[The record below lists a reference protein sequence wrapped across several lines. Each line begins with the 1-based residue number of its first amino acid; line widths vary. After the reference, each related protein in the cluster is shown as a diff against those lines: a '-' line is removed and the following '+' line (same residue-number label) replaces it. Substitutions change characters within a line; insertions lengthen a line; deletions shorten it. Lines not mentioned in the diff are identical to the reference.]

1 MLVMRRRLT
10 RLTVC
15 ALAVMVLK
23 VGHCASART
32 SSDAS
37 QRLAYLGARLDVR
50 DVPGLAPGAPFD
62 GEWLLVEHSFTIAAA
77 TNLAFRHPEQLDAR
91 RVEVKR
97 WVESLLRA
105 DTRAFD
111 TQKWNEDALTSLE
124 STHGHV
130 GFLGH
135 LAWALGA
142 SCLLGNELP
151 VVAVPVA
158 DALARRFDAS
168 PSALVETYPGETY
181 VPDNVVAIAGLSL
194 LQRCR
199 ADTRQAATID
209 RFLSVMRAERLD
221 PKTGVLV
228 FAPGQPGRGS
238 GAAWMAYFLTFI
250 DEAFAREQF
259 SALFREF
266 GVALPLGAF
275 ALREWP
281 RGVERGG
288 DVDSGPLVF
297 GLSPSG
303 TGFALAGAAFT
314 NDEVRLL
321 AMLTTAELVG
331 TSVGSER
338 RRYLFSPLVGDAITL
353 ATRTATPWS
362 RAPQTRASAERPR
375 LDLPQAR

>member
-1 MLVMRRRLT
+1 MRRRLQ
-10 RLTVC
+10 RLMVF

-23 VGHCASART
+23 VGHCAALRS
-32 SSDAS
+32 SSDEA
-37 QRLAYLGARLDVR
+37 QRLAYLGARLDAH

-77 TNLAFRHPEQLDAR
+77 SNLGFRHPEQLEAR
-91 RVEVKR
+91 RTDVKR

-105 DTRAFD
+105 ETRAFD
-111 TQKWNEDALTSLE
+111 TAKWNEDALTSLE

-130 GFLGH
+130 GLLGH

-142 SCLLGNELP
+142 SCHLGNELP
-151 VVAVPVA
+151 PVALPVA
-158 DALARRFDAS
+158 DALARRFDAA
-168 PSALVETYPGETY
+168 PSALIETYPGETY

-199 ADTRQAATID
+199 GDARHAATIT
-209 RFLSVMRAERLD
+209 RFLDVMRRDRLD
-221 PKTGVLV
+221 AKTGVLV

-250 DEAFAREQF
+250 DEPFAREQF
-259 SALFREF
+259 IALFREF
-266 GVALPLGAF
+266 GEPLPFGGF
-275 ALREWP
+275 AIREWP

-303 TGFALAGAAFT
+303 TGFALAGPAFT
-314 NDEVRLL
+314 NDDAQLR

-331 TSVGSER
+331 TSIGFEH

-353 ATRTATPWS
+353 ATRTATPWN
-362 RAPQTRASAERPR
+362 RQFVLTGSAVP
-375 LDLPQAR
+375 P